1 MTIYS
6 MEKISIPPF
15 EEWPHTATK
24 NSAVRRAWSCSGR
37 RFCQKKRVK
46 YKGPGTA
53 IYTLK
58 WFVLTSKGLKRIASH
73 QTKVKREEQEEQ
85 DVQNR
90 EQEETKD
97 IWQETRNEKQET
109 RYEQPESEKQ
119 KSTVGE
125 KTKAERET
133 EEDSLDFNWAGVN
146 FSGRDAVAS
155 EKDIELGDEETR
167 PDRQK
172 GNNGRGLMIMS
183 ITCDKT
189 MIGGMSATIFI
200 LAVTIG
206 YFAWP

>member
-1 MTIYS
+1 MASYCDEELCCQKSLELFWAQVLPKEEGEIQRYRDS
-6 MEKISIPPF
+6 KLYLEMVWSHKQRF
-15 EEWPHTATK
+15 EE
-24 NSAVRRAWSCSGR
+24 NVEL
-37 RFCQKKRVK
+37 VK
-46 YKGPGTA
+46 
-53 IYTLK
+53 
-58 WFVLTSKGLKRIASH
+58 VASH

-85 DVQNR
+85 EVQNR

-109 RYEQPESEKQ
+109 KYEQPESEKQ